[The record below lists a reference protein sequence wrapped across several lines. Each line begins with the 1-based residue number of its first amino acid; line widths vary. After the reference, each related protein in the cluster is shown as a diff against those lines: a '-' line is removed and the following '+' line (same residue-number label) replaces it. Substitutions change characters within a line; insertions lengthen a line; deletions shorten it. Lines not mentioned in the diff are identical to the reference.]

1 VTRAREL
8 RAELEA
14 RGAAIR
20 DLAARCV
27 AAVTPA
33 PRLAVPDVAAL
44 GPVPQA
50 PADVDAYLA
59 RLATVSRA
67 LNLAHAA
74 YATALEERDVLRGQL
89 EAYAIK
95 ASRALTS
102 QVPTVPI
109 GGARDDLGELFRR
122 AAARSCSRAEPT
134 WLAPARWWQPIR
146 PTSSRAQRH
155 SVRKGHDK
163 CHDKRETRGTR

>member
-1 VTRAREL
+1 MN
-8 RAELEA
+8 
-14 RGAAIR
+14 
-20 DLAARCV
+20 
-27 AAVTPA
+27 PA

-89 EAYAIK
+89 EGYAIK
-95 ASRALTS
+95 AARASSTGEAGS
-102 QVPTVPI
+102 HNSHKD
-109 GGARDDLGELFRR
+109 GGASDDLGELFRR
-122 AAARSCSRAEPT
+122 AQEVLGAQPADMARARALVAAHQAYLTARSTPHGT
-134 WLAPARWWQPIR
+134 
-146 PTSSRAQRH
+146 TN
-155 SVRKGHDK
+155 VM
-163 CHDKRETRGTR
+163 TRGNT